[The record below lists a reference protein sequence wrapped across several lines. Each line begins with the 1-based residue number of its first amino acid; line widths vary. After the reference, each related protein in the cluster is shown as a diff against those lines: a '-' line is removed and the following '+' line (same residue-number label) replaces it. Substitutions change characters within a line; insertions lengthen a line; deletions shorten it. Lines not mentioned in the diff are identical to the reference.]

1 MRHVNCSLLHA
12 TMLALLLG
20 VAPLAPAESAPAPAA
35 SQLALHSTEA
45 IGTQTVEY
53 ADGDVVLEGYLARPG
68 KTPHDAKLPAVLI
81 VHQWTGVS
89 DHERDVARRLAE
101 LGYVA
106 LAVDIYGKG
115 VRPTGG
121 DAASKEAGKYRGDR
135 ALFRR
140 RLLAGV
146 ETIRQQPGVDPDRVA
161 AIGYCFGGTGVL
173 ELARTGV
180 DVRGVVSF
188 HGGIDSPTP
197 ADGANIK
204 AKVLLLHGASDP
216 FVKPEDIAAVH
227 KELTDH
233 KIDWQMV
240 YYGNQVHSF
249 TDKKAQGN
257 NRLDPVR
264 YDAATDARSW
274 QAMRAFLEEVLA
286 P

>member
-1 MRHVNCSLLHA
+1 MRRA
-12 TMLALLLG
+12 TASWRGLLLLAAL
-20 VAPLAPAESAPAPAA
+20 VAAVPAVGAESTPAPATT
-35 SQLALHSTEA
+35 QQSTQA
-45 IGTQTVEY
+45 IGTQTLEY
-53 ADGDVVLEGYLARPG
+53 KDGDVTLEGYLARPG
-68 KTPHDAKLPAVLI
+68 KTPKDAKLPAVLI

-89 DHERDVARRLAE
+89 DHERDVAHRLAE

-106 LAVDIYGKG
+106 LAVDIYGQG
-115 VRPTGG
+115 VRPTFG
-121 DAASKEAGKYRGDR
+121 DAAAAEAGKYRGDR

-146 ETIRQQPGVDPDRVA
+146 ETIRQQPGVDPTRVA

-197 ADGANIK
+197 ADGAAIK
-204 AKVLLLHGASDP
+204 AKVLMLHGASDP

-233 KIDWQMV
+233 KVDWQMV

-249 TDKKAQGN
+249 TDKETARYN
-257 NRLDPVR
+257 MPDAVR
-264 YDAATDARSW
+264 YDAATEARSW